1 VREARIRKEELRVS
15 EDSLT
20 RNLGKQEIAGRRQR
34 QTSDSSILT
43 RDLPVHTEPSETR
56 RMTGYFMKRFF
67 VLFLTMSAGVNS
79 VCPNL
84 GDGGDRI
91 DDSYGN
97 LIERHLRDDGTVSTL
112 YHKDRYLYFVVFDN
126 GVSVLEKYSR
136 VDGAELS
143 EKEIAKFLKANAGR
157 TATWIRD
164 ETGTSKERRF
174 KRSDHKAEATCGKV
188 DNRLTLTVRELH
200 GVTPEIKN

>member
-1 VREARIRKEELRVS
+1 MKQFIVVV
-15 EDSLT
+15 LT
-20 RNLGKQEIAGRRQR
+20 VFTAL
-34 QTSDSSILT
+34 SS
-43 RDLPVHTEPSETR
+43 VWS
-56 RMTGYFMKRFF
+56 
-67 VLFLTMSAGVNS
+67 
-79 VCPNL
+79 NL
-84 GDGGDRI
+84 GDGADRI

-97 LIERHLRDDGTVSTL
+97 LIERQLRDDGTVSTL
-112 YHKDRYLYFVVFDN
+112 YHKDRYLYFVIFDN

-136 VDGAELS
+136 VDGADLS
-143 EKEIAKFLKANAGR
+143 EKEIARFLKANAGR

-200 GVTPEIKN
+200 GVTPETKN

>member
-1 VREARIRKEELRVS
+1 M
-15 EDSLT
+15 
-20 RNLGKQEIAGRRQR
+20 KQ
-34 QTSDSSILT
+34 
-43 RDLPVHTEPSETR
+43 
-56 RMTGYFMKRFF
+56 FF
-67 VLFLTMSAGVNS
+67 VLFLTISAGVSS
-79 VCPNL
+79 VCANL

-97 LIERHLRDDGTVSTL
+97 LVERHLRDDGTVSGL

-136 VDGAELS
+136 VDGVDLS
-143 EKEIAKFLKANAGR
+143 EREIAKFLKANASR
-157 TATWIRD
+157 TVTWNRD
-164 ETGTSKERRF
+164 KTGTSKERRF

-200 GVTPEIKN
+200 GGTSEIKN